1 MIVYVVFESC
11 AVIGGSFERKIA
23 EKLMAKQIERV
34 CENTRDAERQNGR
47 CYDVKATLSFVKLNE
62 GQKVLTTFDPKELEL
77 ALEGVSTVKVEVA
90 GMTETYRIQSTKL
103 VG

>member
-1 MIVYVVFESC
+1 MVAYVVFESC

-23 EKLMAKQIERV
+23 EKLMAQQIEKV
-34 CENTRDAERQNGR
+34 CKNARDAECQNGR
-47 CYDVKATLSFVKLNE
+47 CYDVKATLSFVKINE
-62 GQKVLTTFDPKELEL
+62 GQKVLTTFDSKELEL
-77 ALEGVSTVKVEVA
+77 ALDGVSTVRVEVA